1 LYSYGF
7 QHILRFN
14 VDLYT
19 YFRNKFSPNK
29 IGTNLTLNDIFKCY
43 CGGNTIICKFCGNK
57 KAMRHTK
64 FSIAGDVI
72 IIYLER
78 KNHVN
83 KNDIDYPFRF
93 DLKEFL
99 SRKRN
104 SQLSNVIYDLKA
116 VISYTNYGNVER
128 YFADCKIP
136 KSIFNNNNVKQDI
149 WIRYLNSD
157 IYILNNINQIF
168 AYEPQILVYEISEI
182 INNSNPMQNNVN
194 DDYYSMDYISG
205 MNNNS
210 NNSQNS
216 NSNNN
221 IGFKMNNIEN
231 NANLQILGQKKPE
244 FSYDIDINDYFLKLN
259 HLNLYEGFEDL
270 LKKYLNSK
278 EYSSKDFTEIYNKLN
293 LKKDIKMQ
301 SDKKDIK
308 EYIININLNDS
319 DSDENS
325 HFKYYAPNNKIIEQV
340 NEFNKTNVDKKID
353 IKQNKNENKDN
364 KSKENKNLM
373 KMYAAEKLN
382 NNDED
387 GYLI

>member
-1 LYSYGF
+1 MEMLKD
-7 QHILRFN
+7 IL
-14 VDLYT
+14 
-19 YFRNKFSPNK
+19 
-29 IGTNLTLNDIFKCY
+29 
-43 CGGNTIICKFCGNK
+43 
-57 KAMRHTK
+57 
-64 FSIAGDVI
+64 
-72 IIYLER
+72 
-78 KNHVN
+78 
-83 KNDIDYPFRF
+83 
-93 DLKEFL
+93 
-99 SRKRN
+99 
-104 SQLSNVIYDLKA
+104 
-116 VISYTNYGNVER
+116 
-128 YFADCKIP
+128 
-136 KSIFNNNNVKQDI
+136 FNNNQMQ
-149 WIRYLNSD
+149 
-157 IYILNNINQIF
+157 NNIN
-168 AYEPQILVYEISEI
+168 
-182 INNSNPMQNNVN
+182 
-194 DDYYSMDYISG
+194 DDYSIDYETG

-210 NNSQNS
+210 NNSHNS

-221 IGFKMNNIEN
+221 IGFKMNDFQN
-231 NANLQILGQKKPE
+231 NANLQIFGQKNPQ
-244 FSYDIDINDYFLKLN
+244 FSYDLDINDYFLKLN

-293 LKKDIKMQ
+293 IKKDIKMQ
-301 SDKKDIK
+301 SDKKDIN